1 MLVSVNRW
9 MDSPCAG
16 QRGWIAG
23 VRLDLLVG
31 CGGLAFNLFQ
41 MLLAH
46 ALRIFCTEGWQA
58 QALTM

>member
-31 CGGLAFNLFQ
+31 CRGFALNLFQ
-41 MLLAH
+41 MLLAY
-46 ALRIFCTEGWQA
+46 ALRMFGTEGWEE